1 MADFFQHGLIATIHD
16 LGTIQRDRLE
26 RMLERFVVNC
36 PVGLVLPVT
45 SGDMRAEPFTRIM
58 EELSHV
64 RYVQDI
70 VVVLGMAPNV
80 EDYREAVGRVRVLAD
95 RARVLWTDGPRVES
109 LYQQLN
115 DAGLA
120 VATAV
125 LLWRALAA
133 VGIDAAGFDPTGQLG
148 AAGDPATVGEALAGA
163 DRATVAAILRS
174 TLINLAVVVAVT
186 LLAATAFSRALL
198 VEPIA
203 RLTQASRALAAGDLS
218 ARVGSTDPSELGELS
233 RSFDAMAASI
243 AGAQDRLEAQ
253 VAARTTELRSLLKL
267 SNTIALTTDLMPAL
281 EAVLDQLV
289 EAGRTRWAE
298 VLELEPSGR
307 LVTLVRRGDPP
318 SVPDLKPGLPTIGPE
333 PTPLAADLAPHA
345 VVEGDALA
353 LPLRVRDRVV
363 GVLQAVAP
371 EGEGWDE
378 ERLRWVGGLAAQ
390 AAVAIENA
398 RLYELARDE
407 AANEE
412 RRHLARELHD
422 SVSQAIYSVVL
433 TAHAAQK
440 HLPAEATRS
449 SQALDAVIELAEAA
463 LAEMRA
469 LIFELRPEMLE
480 NEGLIVALATQAA
493 SLQAR
498 YNIDVETELCDE
510 PGLPIEIKEALYRI
524 AREALHNIVKHA
536 RASHIS
542 LSMCCT
548 GTEIALELVDD
559 GVGFEVNGSF
569 PGHLGLKSMRER
581 AQRLHGSLAI
591 ESAPDQ
597 GARIRVCIPTAAV
610 YPIPSDG

>member
-1 MADFFQHGLIATIHD
+1 VSHDGAGAPPADGEMRWHHRLSARLTLLL
-16 LGTIQRDRLE
+16 LGAV
-26 RMLERFVVNC
+26 FV
-36 PVGLVLPVT
+36 
-45 SGDMRAEPFTRIM
+45 
-58 EELSHV
+58 
-64 RYVQDI
+64 
-70 VVVLGMAPNV
+70 
-80 EDYREAVGRVRVLAD
+80 
-95 RARVLWTDGPRVES
+95 
-109 LYQQLN
+109 
-115 DAGLA
+115 LA

-469 LIFELRPEMLE
+469 E
-480 NEGLIVALATQAA
+480 AA
-493 SLQAR
+493 RNA
-498 YNIDVETELCDE
+498 
-510 PGLPIEIKEALYRI
+510 EALRRGLEEI
-524 AREALHNIVKHA
+524 RQ
-536 RASHIS
+536 AS
-542 LSMCCT
+542 
-548 GTEIALELVDD
+548 GPFFAD
-559 GVGFEVNGSF
+559 
-569 PGHLGLKSMRER
+569 P
-581 AQRLHGSLAI
+581 AQEPPPPH
-591 ESAPDQ
+591 
-597 GARIRVCIPTAAV
+597 
-610 YPIPSDG
+610 Y